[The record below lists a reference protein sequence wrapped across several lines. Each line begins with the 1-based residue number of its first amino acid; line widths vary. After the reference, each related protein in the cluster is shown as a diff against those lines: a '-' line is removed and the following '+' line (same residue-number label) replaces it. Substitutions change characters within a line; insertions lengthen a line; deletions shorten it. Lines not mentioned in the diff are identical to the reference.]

1 MAKEKERQNITR
13 QTIDGDEMVCPLISR
28 IEKKNKIEISSM
40 CIEVHVEH
48 ERVGGQIS
56 AVEIGGARV
65 QRQENSWKI
74 INRRHKKILHPSR

>member
-1 MAKEKERQNITR
+1 
-13 QTIDGDEMVCPLISR
+13 
-28 IEKKNKIEISSM
+28 M

-74 INRRHKKILHPSR
+74 GDTKKYYIQVDKRKKRIPKDYKQQEEEDGEERKKTDRYGSI